1 MRSESQ
7 IEQIYSNLSNLFP
20 ICLIC
25 TDLYDFCPL
34 GHSFFVI
41 ILLHIVNI
49 ISNRTGR
56 NNSKCKRMNG
66 EFMPFCNL
74 FVTIRH
80 RIIIQRFVCSVLI
93 KLSLHT
99 STVGSAV
106 KALLENIRRTVTPYG
121 KNVFISFFPRIYA
134 FYEALRFKSF
144 ADNPFY
150 SIYFYYQRTAGFF
163 FLFSTICPSW
173 RCSNIR
179 PEGRADGHKVH
190 PYIGCRF
197 LALVNEACCSRR
209 VN

>member
-1 MRSESQ
+1 
-7 IEQIYSNLSNLFP
+7 
-20 ICLIC
+20 
-25 TDLYDFCPL
+25 
-34 GHSFFVI
+34 
-41 ILLHIVNI
+41 
-49 ISNRTGR
+49 
-56 NNSKCKRMNG
+56 MNG
-66 EFMPFCNL
+66 DFMPFCNL

-121 KNVFISFFPRIYA
+121 KNVFIFFFPA
-134 FYEALRFKSF
+134 SMRFMKHCVSNHLQTTLF
-144 ADNPFY
+144 IRFIFILPY
-150 SIYFYYQRTAGFF
+150 SGFF

-197 LALVNEACCSRR
+197 LALVNKACCARR